1 MRQGLLIVLSA
12 PSGGGKGTVLKQ
24 LLGTTDSVFLSISAT
39 TRSPRPG
46 EEHGV
51 HYYFLQKEEFETLI
65 REDGLLEHACYC
77 DNYYG
82 TPRKA
87 VMDRLQQGQDVIL
100 EIEVQGALQVM
111 EGCPEAVSVFI
122 LPPSMEVL
130 AERLTG
136 RGTEDEETVQKR
148 LAQARE
154 ELGYA
159 GRYNYNVVNDT
170 VDQAVLDIQAILR
183 AEHLKTKH
191 Q

>member
-1 MRQGLLIVLSA
+1 MRRGLLIVLSA

-24 LLGTTDSVFLSISAT
+24 LLSETDSVFLSISAT

-46 EEHGV
+46 EEHGN

-65 REDGLLEHACYC
+65 SEDGLLEHACYC

-87 VMDRLQQGQDVIL
+87 VMGRLEQGQDVIL
-100 EIEVQGALQVM
+100 EIEVQGALQVL
-111 EGCPEAVSVFI
+111 ERCPEAVSIFI

-159 GRYNYNVVNDT
+159 GRYDYNVVNDT
-170 VDQAVLDIQAILR
+170 VDQAVSDIQAILR